1 MKLLIR
7 FLLSFCCLLL
17 GVHAHTTQES
27 RNGFP
32 KHFYTLSAEDVD
44 NLQANEAYVSQRRSS
59 GERRV
64 NDESAEKEEESDDDD
79 DDDDNEVKSFKRHS
93 GSGSSYISSYST
105 VETENAVYL
114 LSNFPSCEHLSYLS
128 SSKFII
134 HCVFRI

>member
-1 MKLLIR
+1 MKLLVR

-27 RNGFP
+27 RGGFSR
-32 KHFYTLSAEDVD
+32 HFYTLSAEDVD
-44 NLQANEAYVSQRRSS
+44 NLTANQAYVSQKRSTGDRRA
-59 GERRV
+59 

-79 DDDDNEVKSFKRHS
+79 DDDDEAKSSKRHT
-93 GSGSSYISSYST
+93 GPGSSYITSHST
-105 VETENAVYL
+105 SEADNALYVL
-114 LSNFPSCEHLSYLS
+114 GTFPSRGHLSYLS

>member
-1 MKLLIR
+1 MKLLVR

-32 KHFYTLSAEDVD
+32 RHFYTLSAEEVD
-44 NLQANEAYVSQRRSS
+44 NLQAGQAYVSQRRSTGDRQVS
-59 GERRV
+59 
-64 NDESAEKEEESDDDD
+64 DESAEKEEESDDDD
-79 DDDDNEVKSFKRHS
+79 DDDNETRSSKRHTAT
-93 GSGSSYISSYST
+93 GSSYISSYST
-105 VETENAVYL
+105 IEAEGSLY
-114 LSNFPSCEHLSYLS
+114 LSNFPSREHLSYFS